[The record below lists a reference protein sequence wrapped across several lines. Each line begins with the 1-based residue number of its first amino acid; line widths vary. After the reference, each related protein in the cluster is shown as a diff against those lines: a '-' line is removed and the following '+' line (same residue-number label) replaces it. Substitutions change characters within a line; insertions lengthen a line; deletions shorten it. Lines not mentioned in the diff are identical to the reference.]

1 MLDLREEREEG
12 KRVMV
17 LGGGGAVGKMGGV
30 NRRGGVVGG
39 PMAVDAKEREPHNFL
54 WGSQCLLM
62 VGLKWS
68 EGRWQLVVVLGKERE
83 RGVDGE

>member
-39 PMAVDAKEREPHNFL
+39 PMAVDAKEREPHNFY
-54 WGSQCLLM
+54 GFS
-62 VGLKWS
+62 VF
-68 EGRWQLVVVLGKERE
+68 
-83 RGVDGE
+83 VDGGFEVVGGKVAIGGGAWEGEGKGCRW